1 MYVYPISASN
11 AVDSWNADTSLPEF
25 FFLADKFAF
34 RPRANTFCSIGVS
47 GKELTNLI
55 MNSLLSCD
63 VKRKNILNI
72 NCYLLL

>member
-11 AVDSWNADTSLPEF
+11 AVDSWNADKSPPEF
-25 FFLADKFAF
+25 FFLADKFAL

-55 MNSLLSCD
+55 MKSMLSCD
-63 VKRKNILNI
+63 CKTKK
-72 NCYLLL
+72 YLEYQL